1 MILSF
6 VFLYIFTK
14 HNIIRCMDE
23 AMKQS
28 GFLLIDKP
36 KGWTSFDIVAK
47 LRSICKIKKIGHAGT
62 LDPMATGLLIVAIGR
77 EATKRIDEFKAQEK
91 VYEAEIE
98 FGMVSDTYDTEGKVE
113 RLELS
118 VDRLE
123 RGVIEKGLK
132 SFIGEIEQMPPAF
145 SAKKIKGVPAYK
157 LARQG
162 KEVDLK
168 PSIFDIKTIEIL
180 NFDWPKLELEI
191 TCGPGTYIRSL
202 AHDLGQD
209 LQVGA
214 ILTVLKR
221 TRIGNFDLSQ
231 AVKLEQLTIDNWQ
244 SFVLKI

>member
-1 MILSF
+1 
-6 VFLYIFTK
+6 
-14 HNIIRCMDE
+14 MDE

-168 PSIFDIKTIEIL
+168 PSIVEIKTIEIL

>member
-1 MILSF
+1 
-6 VFLYIFTK
+6 
-14 HNIIRCMDE
+14 
-23 AMKQS
+23 MKQS

-168 PSIFDIKTIEIL
+168 PSIVEIKTIEIL